1 MKKWTV
7 NSWRNYPVKHIPKYE
22 DEKKLNM
29 VLKKVSSF
37 PFFTSIGELL
47 GLENCPAILPIFTTG
62 KAAEKVK
69 IRAICNMTLK
79 VSLILSG

>member
-1 MKKWTV
+1 MKKWTI
-7 NSWRNYPVKHIPKYE
+7 NSWRDYPVKHIPKYE
-22 DEKKLNM
+22 DEKELTK

-37 PFFTSIGELL
+37 PFFTSTGELL

-62 KAAEKVK
+62 NDAEKVK
-69 IRAICNMTLK
+69 TKAICKITLN